1 MKSFWILFY
10 FLPSVTDNVVV
21 ILIGSN
27 PPSPRNRIFYFILIG
42 SFVCVCVSAC
52 VFFHKRLAGTFF
64 TRVKYFLGPHT
75 KGLLCTSLCVLPTSC
90 VLTCIVV
97 PIYIR
102 QKRLVEES

>member
-42 SFVCVCVSAC
+42 SFVCVCVSAY
-52 VFFHKRLAGTFF
+52 FF
-64 TRVKYFLGPHT
+64 TKDSHEHFSRALNIFWDRIQKAFCVRV
-75 KGLLCTSLCVLPTSC
+75 CVCCLYRAC
-90 VLTCIVV
+90 
-97 PIYIR
+97 
-102 QKRLVEES
+102 